1 MRQIEKSNKNVVDN
15 KQLSKSLNLSWFS
28 VVLLMGF
35 ALVLMAINGVFGP
48 LAKVEFAPIDWSR
61 PLAEQIDW
69 LLLFNFALMMTLLI
83 FGADLEKDLLI
94 IIVGF
99 FGGLYIEAWGTQT
112 EIWRYYTD
120 ERPPWWIIPAWSMAS
135 LAIDRLVRI
144 LNRLTTRFQSNHKIF
159 IVSYWLLLIPFFCL
173 MVVFVYPTINKSLT
187 IVSLVLGSL
196 IILTPTDYR
205 MAVLNFVAGASL
217 GYFLELWGT
226 TRECWIY
233 YTNQQPP
240 LFAVLAH
247 GMAAVAFWRGGLLV
261 KQAWIFFQLPRFNRN
276 RDSLSD
282 A

>member
-1 MRQIEKSNKNVVDN
+1 MNRIKNPYKN
-15 KQLSKSLNLSWFS
+15 NLAKSLGLNWFS
-28 VVLLMGF
+28 LVLLIGF

-48 LAKVEFAPIDWSR
+48 LAKIEFVPIDWSR
-61 PLAEQIDW
+61 PLAQQIDW
-69 LLLFNFALMMTLLI
+69 LLIFDFTLMMTLLI
-83 FGADLEKDLLI
+83 FGAETEKDLLI
-94 IIVGF
+94 ITVGF
-99 FGGLYIEAWGTQT
+99 FGGLYIESWGTQT

-120 ERPPWWIIPAWSMAS
+120 ERPPWWIIPAWPMAS

-144 LNRLTTRFQSNHKIF
+144 LNRFGRRIHSKHKIF
-159 IVSYWLLLIPFFCL
+159 VISYWLMLIPFFFL
-173 MVVFVYPTINKSLT
+173 MLIFVFPTINKSLT
-187 IVSLVLGSL
+187 IVSLVLCAL

-205 MAVLNFVAGASL
+205 IAVLNFIAGASL

-240 LFAVLAH
+240 VFAVLAH

-261 KQAWIFFQLPRFNRN
+261 KRAWIYFQLPRFNSN
-276 RDSLSD
+276 SDSLSD

>member
-1 MRQIEKSNKNVVDN
+1 MKKGFSQSFG
-15 KQLSKSLNLSWFS
+15 LNWFS
-28 VVLLMGF
+28 LVLLIGF
-35 ALVLMAINGVFGP
+35 ALVLMAIHGVFGP
-48 LAKVEFAPIDWSR
+48 LAKIEFVPIDWSR
-61 PLAEQIDW
+61 PLSQQVDW
-69 LLLFNFALMMTLLI
+69 LLIFDFAVMMTLLI
-83 FGADLEKDLLI
+83 FGAELEKDLLI

-144 LNRLTTRFQSNHKIF
+144 LNRFGKSFQSNHKIF
-159 IVSYWLLLIPFFCL
+159 VLSYWLLLIPFFCL
-173 MVVFVYPTINKSLT
+173 MIAFVYPTINKSLT
-187 IVSLVLGSL
+187 IVSLILSALV
-196 IILTPTDYR
+196 ILTPTDYR
-205 MAVLNFVAGASL
+205 MDVLNFIAGASL

-233 YTNQQPP
+233 YTNEQPP

-276 RDSLSD
+276 RDPLSD